1 MSKRRRS
8 TLSLL
13 VALLVSPAFAAAQGG
28 PPATAP
34 VTSAVRTSPVLALSD
49 EVLDD
54 VARLR
59 QLKVL
64 RPVENGLKSRDD
76 IRSIV
81 LKDLAESTT
90 PAKLKDSTAFL
101 RFLGLVPPDFELERE
116 TVALLTEQ
124 IAGFYD
130 PKSKVFYLADWIP
143 IEEQRTIIAHE
154 LVHALADQHFN
165 LRRFEKW
172 PEGDSDAELAA
183 RALVEGDATALM
195 IAYTLDA
202 RGIPADIGKLP
213 VSLTDLL
220 REGANAADPEH
231 PIYSKAPE
239 VLRQSLQFPYVSGA
253 GFVQTLLRE
262 GSWAR
267 VGDAYRALPTSTEQI
282 MHPEKYLAGEHPVA
296 VKLPDVAAS
305 FGAGWRLASQDVN
318 GEFGYFLILKD
329 RLPEAEA
336 AAAAAGWG
344 GDRYAF
350 YRDPSGERAG
360 LVHVST
366 WDTPADATEFF
377 AAYAERSSRRYGLTE
392 SGAAGPLV
400 REWATSEGVVRI
412 ERAGNRVAIV
422 EGLRGSNAAA
432 VVKRLLAP

>member
-13 VALLVSPAFAAAQGG
+13 VSLLIAPALAVAQGG
-28 PPATAP
+28 PPAVAP
-34 VTSAVRTSPVLALSD
+34 VPPAVRPSSALAISD

-59 QLKVL
+59 QLRVL
-64 RPVENGLKSRDD
+64 RPIENGLKSRDD

-81 LKDLAESTT
+81 LTDLAESTT
-90 PAKLKDSTAFL
+90 QAELKDSTALL

-195 IAYTLDA
+195 IAYTLDE
-202 RGIPADIGKLP
+202 RGIPADLGALP

-220 REGANAADPEH
+220 REGANTPDPDH
-231 PIYSKAPE
+231 PVFAKAPE

-253 GFVQTLLRE
+253 GFVQTLLKE

-267 VGDAYRALPTSTEQI
+267 VGDAYRALPASTEQI
-282 MHPEKYLAGEHPVA
+282 MHPEKYLAGERPVP
-296 VKLPDVAAS
+296 VKLPDVSAS
-305 FGAGWRLASQDVN
+305 FGAGWRLADQDVT
-318 GEFGYFLILKD
+318 GEFGYYLILKD

-336 AAAAAGWG
+336 ASAAAGWG
-344 GDRYAF
+344 GDRFAF
-350 YRDPSGERAG
+350 YRDASGSRAG
-360 LVHVST
+360 LVQVST
-366 WDTPADATEFF
+366 WDTTADATEFF
-377 AAYAERSSRRYGLTE
+377 AAYAARSARRFGLSE

-400 REWATSEGVVRI
+400 REWVTSEGVVRI
-412 ERAGNRVAIV
+412 ERSGARVAIV
-422 EGLRGSNAAA
+422 EGLRGQNAAA